1 MQAQVDPMCF
11 LSCYAH
17 SRYYG
22 QYSASN
28 LQQTFNDAKQ
38 LQIFAYINN

>member
-1 MQAQVDPMCF
+1 MQNQVYPMCF
-11 LSCYAH
+11 LSCYQH

-28 LQQTFNDAKQ
+28 LQKTFNDANQ
-38 LQIFAYINN
+38 LQIFEYVK